1 MQSSSTDRTGGKTV
15 VKVAVFLC
23 VVAVWVLLDQL
34 TKSCFSGM
42 EPGAI
47 LAGPFAGI
55 FDIRLVHNTGGA
67 WGIFSDS
74 TLGLGAFSLVV
85 CAVYAL
91 RGGEDRD
98 DRAVFILIG
107 YLAQLL
113 PWVFISRITF
123 EYHYFACTV
132 FLALA
137 LGYLFDRL
145 RERGQMRLVWVCTG
159 VCVVLF
165 ALLYPALAGVEVSRT
180 FSTHFLKWL
189 PSWPL

>member
-34 TKSCFSGM
+34 TKSRFSGM
-42 EPGAI
+42 EPDAI

-85 CAVYAL
+85 CAVISAFFFATIRQETGLQTVSLAL
-91 RGGEDRD
+91 IVAGGIGNAIDRFTQGYVTDFIEFSFIDFPVFNIADIGVTCGFALLIIGIIVSGRGGET
-98 DRAVFILIG
+98 
-107 YLAQLL
+107 
-113 PWVFISRITF
+113 S
-123 EYHYFACTV
+123 
-132 FLALA
+132 
-137 LGYLFDRL
+137 
-145 RERGQMRLVWVCTG
+145 
-159 VCVVLF
+159 
-165 ALLYPALAGVEVSRT
+165 
-180 FSTHFLKWL
+180 
-189 PSWPL
+189 